1 MNTKIVLTTILSLI
15 FVTGM
20 FAQPERMSKESRER
34 IEAQR
39 IAFITQQLDL
49 SPEEA
54 TRFWPIYNTYK
65 DEQIKLRRHAE
76 RPDLESLSDKEAA
89 SMIDKQIQEERAMLD
104 VKAKM
109 LSDLAGVVSPKK
121 VLMLQHVEN
130 MFNKELL
137 KRLQEK
143 HKP

>member
-1 MNTKIVLTTILSLI
+1 MLSFF
-15 FVTGM
+15 FVVAM
-20 FAQPERMSKESRER
+20 FAQPERMSKEGRER

-39 IAFITQQLDL
+39 IAFITQKLDL

-54 TRFWPIYNTYK
+54 TQFWPIYNAYK
-65 DEQIKLRRHAE
+65 DELITLRRQTE
-76 RPDLESLSDKEAA
+76 RPEVESLTEKEAA
-89 SMIDKQIQEERAMLD
+89 AMLDKQIQQEKAMLD
-104 VKAKM
+104 IKAKM
-109 LSDLAGVVSPKK
+109 LSDLAKAISPKK

-143 HKP
+143 QRQ